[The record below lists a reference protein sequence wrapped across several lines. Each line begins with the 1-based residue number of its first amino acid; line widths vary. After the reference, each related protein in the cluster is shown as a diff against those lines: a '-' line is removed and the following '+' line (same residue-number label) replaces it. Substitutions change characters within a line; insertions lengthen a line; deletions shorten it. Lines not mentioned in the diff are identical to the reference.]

1 MSFFHSKFFQN
12 RTGTVRKTVVGTILK
27 TIIGTIIGMMAG
39 LALIFILFVTA
50 FEIACYS
57 DYGFYEKEYKKY
69 DVNNEHSIVNMEM
82 DELMRVTK
90 EMMSYLR
97 GDRENLV
104 IYAQIDGT
112 EKEMFNEIDKS
123 HMADVRELFTGALA
137 LRRICI
143 CIFAFCCLLLIVAS
157 NVRYALM
164 FLCSK
169 IQFFIG
175 TLWIL
180 LFFIVIAAYIN
191 FNAVFTAMHLLLFD
205 NDNWLLDP
213 DISRLINILPE
224 GFFMDMGVRIAV
236 LFVIINIIIF
246 FLCFLGKRGMIK
258 RRKNK
263 LKISGG
269 TYEQG

>member
-1 MSFFHSKFFQN
+1 MKN
-12 RTGTVRKTVVGTILK
+12 LIRTVIETLIG
-27 TIIGTIIGMMAG
+27 IIAG
-39 LALIFILFVTA
+39 LSLIFIMFVTA

-69 DVNNEHSIVNMEM
+69 NVNNEHSIVNMEM
-82 DELMRVTK
+82 DELMSVTR
-90 EMMSYLR
+90 EMMTYLR

-123 HMADVRELFTGALA
+123 HMADVRDLFVGALA

-143 CIFAFCCLLLIVAS
+143 CILIFCILLLIFIYGVKRAILS
-157 NVRYALM
+157 LCGKIKCCIVVLWFLM
-164 FLCSK
+164 FC
-169 IQFFIG
+169 
-175 TLWIL
+175 
-180 LFFIVIAAYIN
+180 IVAAACIN

-213 DISRLINILPE
+213 DVSRLINILPE
-224 GFFMDMGVRIAV
+224 GFFMDMGIRIAV
-236 LFVIINIIIF
+236 FFVIINIIIF
-246 FLCFLGKRGMIK
+246 FLCFLGKRGIMSS
-258 RRKNK
+258 NK

-269 TYEQG
+269 TYERG

>member
-1 MSFFHSKFFQN
+1 MNFFHSNFIKN
-12 RTGTVRKTVVGTILK
+12 LT
-27 TIIGTIIGMMAG
+27 GTIIEMIAG
-39 LALIFILFVTA
+39 LSLIFILFVTA

-57 DYGFYEKEYKKY
+57 DYGFYEKEYRKY

-104 IYAQIDGT
+104 IYAQIDDV

-143 CIFAFCCLLLIVAS
+143 CIFVFCILLLIFT
-157 NVRYALM
+157 NGVRNALIS
-164 FLCSK
+164 LCGK
-169 IQFFIG
+169 IQLCIG
-175 TLWIL
+175 TLWLL
-180 LFFIVIAAYIN
+180 LFCIVIAACVN

-236 LFVIINIIIF
+236 LFIMINIIIF

-258 RRKNK
+258 SRKGQ
-263 LKISGG
+263 S
-269 TYEQG
+269 TYNAVHL

>member
-1 MSFFHSKFFQN
+1 MRFFHCNFFKN
-12 RTGTVRKTVVGTILK
+12 LAGVITGTVIG
-27 TIIGTIIGMMAG
+27 IIAG
-39 LALIFILFVTA
+39 LSLIFIMFVTA

-57 DYGFYEKEYKKY
+57 DYGFYEKEYRKY
-69 DVNNEHSIVNMEM
+69 NVNNEHSIVNMEM

-123 HMADVRELFTGALA
+123 HMADVQELFIGALA
-137 LRRICI
+137 LRKICI
-143 CIFAFCCLLLIVAS
+143 CIFIFCILMLILTNGVRHAFISLCGKIQRCIGVLWLLL
-157 NVRYALM
+157 
-164 FLCSK
+164 FC
-169 IQFFIG
+169 
-175 TLWIL
+175 
-180 LFFIVIAAYIN
+180 IVIAACVN

-258 RRKNK
+258 SSSSFRAA
-263 LKISGG
+263 L
-269 TYEQG
+269 

>member
-1 MSFFHSKFFQN
+1 MKFSYISNQHKHSVFFKN
-12 RTGTVRKTVVGTILK
+12 LTGR
-27 TIIGTIIGMMAG
+27 IIGVMAG
-39 LALIFILFVTA
+39 LVLIFIMFVTA
-50 FEIACYS
+50 FELACYS
-57 DYGFYEKEYKKY
+57 DYGFYEKEYRKY
-69 DVNNEHSIVNMEM
+69 DVNNENSIVNMEM

-97 GDRENLV
+97 GNRENLV

-123 HMADVRELFTGALA
+123 HMADVRELFVNALI

-143 CIFAFCCLLLIVAS
+143 CIFLFCVLLLIFTS
-157 NVRYALM
+157 GIRHALLL
-164 FLCSK
+164 LCRM
-169 IQFFIG
+169 IQYCIG
-175 TLWIL
+175 VLWL
-180 LFFIVIAAYIN
+180 LLICLIIAACVN

-213 DISRLINILPE
+213 AISRLINILPE
-224 GFFMDMGVRIAV
+224 GFFMDMGIRIAV

-258 RRKNK
+258 AGSACVDCPIKK
-263 LKISGG
+263 
-269 TYEQG
+269 